1 MRCYKKHMQLAYMRT
16 QIQFLTLNASH
27 EHTIIW
33 DWETQNRTETG
44 CLFGLKKQNQ
54 NNDID

>member
-1 MRCYKKHMQLAYMRT
+1 MRT